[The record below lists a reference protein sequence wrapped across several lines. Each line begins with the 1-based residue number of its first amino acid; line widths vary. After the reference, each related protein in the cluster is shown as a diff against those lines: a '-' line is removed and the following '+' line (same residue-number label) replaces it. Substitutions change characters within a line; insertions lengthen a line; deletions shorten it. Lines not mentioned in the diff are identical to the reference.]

1 MTGMRGPLKKIL
13 LIAIVLIAALFLFL
27 GEGMR
32 MPDLVGQLLIAACG
46 AYFIKRGVDQVL
58 SRSAFV
64 NRGTGSRAVR
74 TYSGWAAVARGTGL
88 VLGGSAILT
97 VALYFAMGRE
107 EMAWGLVKAHPGPA
121 LLFAAAFLASWSLS
135 MVIGAEEERAR
146 RSIWLF
152 FLAIPKRTFSLAI
165 LAAALA
171 LVGVGLADIAAPGL
185 FRTLIGKLAALV
197 ARRGF

>member
-13 LIAIVLIAALFLFL
+13 LIAALLLAALFLFA
-27 GEGMR
+27 GENIR
-32 MPDLVGQLLIAACG
+32 IPDLVGQLLIAACG

-58 SRSAFV
+58 SRSASV
-64 NRGTGSRAVR
+64 NRGAGSRAVR

-88 VLGGSAILT
+88 VLGGSAILA

-107 EMAWGLVKAHPGPA
+107 DMAWSFVKAHPGPA
-121 LLFAAAFLASWSLS
+121 LLFAGAFLASWSLS

-152 FLAIPKRTFSLAI
+152 FLAIPRRIFSLAL

-171 LVGVGLADIAAPGL
+171 LAGVGIVDMAAPGS
-185 FRTLIGKLAALV
+185 FRTLFAKLAALV
-197 ARRGF
+197 ARL